1 MKITVD
7 LSYVGCKKKIE
18 SHIENVFALLDL
30 YYLLPRC

>member
-7 LSYVGCKKKIE
+7 LSYVGCRKTE
-18 SHIENVFALLDL
+18 SHMENASALLDL